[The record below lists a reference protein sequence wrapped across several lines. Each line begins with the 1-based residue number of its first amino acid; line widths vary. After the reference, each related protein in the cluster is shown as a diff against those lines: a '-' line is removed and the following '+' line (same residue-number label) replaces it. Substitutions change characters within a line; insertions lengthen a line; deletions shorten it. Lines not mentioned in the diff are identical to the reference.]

1 MRNVIHSIHLT
12 LSLHSPLRAIL
23 NPLER
28 LYLVGLIALQLYTDV
43 LHTVIFGT
51 GKLEFLPLMMI
62 SIYTAVGVC
71 YGWARLM
78 LDFIT
83 GAI

>member
-1 MRNVIHSIHLT
+1 MRNEYTALT
-12 LSLHSPLRAIL
+12 QDSLYISPLRAIL

-62 SIYTAVGVC
+62 SIYSAVGVC

-78 LDFIT
+78 LDYIT